1 MRPSARHG
9 DDGVGGRSRARLG
22 AIALLAMA
30 APLCA
35 SDARGETVDATLTT
49 LVAGRQDP
57 RDGNLYSSVPVYQN
71 VALTVSDVRLRH
83 VDDLKLVVAGWG
95 ELSFLITDSKL
106 GATGDL
112 DLGFV
117 EGKVFDRR
125 LELRAGRQLVF
136 GGGARALPI
145 DGGSATWRIWRGL
158 GLNVYGGVPVTPRF
172 GVHQGDAVGGGRFFW
187 RPNVDSEV
195 GASFIEMLNDGLQ
208 ARQDLGLD
216 ARWRAHRTLTL
227 TGYALMSL
235 LELRLAEGDIAAVWQ
250 PLSQLQVEGD
260 YRRTA
265 PDLFLPRNSIL
276 SVFSQE
282 SHDEAGGN
290 VFYRPLS
297 RLRLEGDY
305 HAIVDEVG
313 FGQRGGARLSTSLG
327 AAFETTLA
335 AELRFLRLATH
346 NGYTQ
351 GRVYAISRLTQTMV
365 ATVDVDLYVLEQPI
379 NGQTL
384 SFTGAATLG
393 WDLSPRWRAVVTAI
407 ADSTPQVDR
416 RFEGMVKLVYNAV
429 YRVRQVQK

>member
-1 MRPSARHG
+1 MRNSARSGG
-9 DDGVGGRSRARLG
+9 DGGGRARLS
-22 AIALLAMA
+22 ALVLLAIC

-57 RDGNLYSSVPVYQN
+57 RDGNLYSSVPVFQN
-71 VALTVSDVRLRH
+71 VALSVSDVRLRY

-95 ELSFLITDSKL
+95 ELSFLISDSKL

-112 DLGFV
+112 DLGYV
-117 EGKVFDRR
+117 EGKLFDRR
-125 LELRAGRQLVF
+125 LDVRVGRQLVF
-136 GGGARALPI
+136 GGAARALPM
-145 DGGSATWRIWRGL
+145 DGGSVTLRIWRGV
-158 GLNVYGGVPVTPRF
+158 GLNVFGGVPVTPRF
-172 GVHQGDAVGGGRFFW
+172 GVHQGDAMAGGRLFW
-187 RPNVDSEV
+187 RPTVDSEV
-195 GASFIEMLNDGLQ
+195 GASFLEMLNDGLQ
-208 ARQDLGLD
+208 ARQDLGVD
-216 ARWRAHRTLTL
+216 ARWRAHRTLSL
-227 TGYALMSL
+227 TGYALLSL
-235 LELRLAEGDIAAVWQ
+235 LELRLAEGDVAAVWQ
-250 PLSQLQVEGD
+250 PLSPLQLQVD

-290 VFYRPLS
+290 VYYRPLS

-327 AAFETTLA
+327 PAFETTLA
-335 AELRFLRLATH
+335 GEFRFLRLATH

-351 GRVYAISRLTQTMV
+351 GRLYAISRLTQTMV
-365 ATVDVDLYVLEQPI
+365 ATVDIDLYVLEQPI

-393 WDLSPRWRAVVTAI
+393 WDLSRRWRAVLTAI